1 MDETKRR
8 RLAVIWVAFA
18 VVIAYVTLAD
28 GFTVGVGDLLG
39 LLVAL
44 LGLGLAY
51 IYYANPNEI
60 LDLRE

>member
-1 MDETKRR
+1 MDDTKRR

-18 VVIAYVTLAD
+18 LVITYVTLAD
-28 GFTVGVGDLLG
+28 GFTAGVGDLLG

-51 IYYANPNEI
+51 VYYANPNEI
-60 LDLRE
+60 LDFGE

>member
-8 RLAVIWVAFA
+8 RLAVVWVAFA
-18 VVIAYVTLAD
+18 LLIAYFALAD
-28 GFTVGVGDLLG
+28 GFTAEVGDLLG

-51 IYYANPNEI
+51 LYYANPGGV
-60 LDLRE
+60 LDLGE